1 MTDTARRL
9 LTDALQLPDADR
21 AELAASLIESLDEP
35 PDLNIDAAWDAEIK
49 HRLEAIDRGEVTLL
63 SLDEA
68 RDRLFGKGHGQTG
81 T

>member
-1 MTDTARRL
+1 MNDTARRL